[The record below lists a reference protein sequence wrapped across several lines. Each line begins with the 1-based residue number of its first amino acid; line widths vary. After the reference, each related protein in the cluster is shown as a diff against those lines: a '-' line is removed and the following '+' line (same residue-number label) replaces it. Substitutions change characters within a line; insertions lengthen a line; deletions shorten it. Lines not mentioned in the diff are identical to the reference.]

1 MRDSRAAVTQLESK
15 LEAMQL
21 QLAERDAAVAA
32 AAAAAAPMRS
42 RFVESVCKGKAG
54 GTVPITGDELRV
66 SGEHLAA
73 AIADVRARQQ
83 QYLREAAAAAM
94 VTKTVA

>member
-1 MRDSRAAVTQLESK
+1 
-15 LEAMQL
+15 MQL
-21 QLAERDAAVAA
+21 QLAERDAAV